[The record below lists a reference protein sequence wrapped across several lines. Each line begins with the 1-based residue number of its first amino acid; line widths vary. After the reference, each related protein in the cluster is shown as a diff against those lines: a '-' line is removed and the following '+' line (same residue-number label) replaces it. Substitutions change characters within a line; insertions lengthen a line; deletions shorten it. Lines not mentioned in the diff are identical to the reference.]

1 MFLIMIDI
9 DFKKELA
16 LDFKRW
22 FSESNQFLSNFEGL
36 ISRRLIDSVHDGQYC
51 IIMEHQS
58 RKTFE
63 KMYLSEEYKKLQSE
77 ASSSFRVKVSQTKC
91 V

>member
-1 MFLIMIDI
+1 MIDI

-63 KMYLSEEYKKLQSE
+63 KMYLSEEYKKLQS
-77 ASSSFRVKVSQTKC
+77 SQNC
-91 V
+91 S

>member
-63 KMYLSEEYKKLQSE
+63 KMYLSEEYKKLQS
-77 ASSSFRVKVSQTKC
+77 SQNC
-91 V
+91 S

>member
-1 MFLIMIDI
+1 MIDI
-9 DFKKELA
+9 DFKKELV

-22 FSESNQFLSNFEGL
+22 FSESNQFLSKFEGL
-36 ISRRLIDSVHDGQYC
+36 ISRRLIDSIHDGRYC

-77 ASSSFRVKVSQTKC
+77 ASSSFRVRPLKPSVYNL